1 MDDGVR
7 LRVLGA
13 LARLSDGAAQPQE
26 AGRRAV
32 GILAADR
39 DDFSVVWLYLAGGR
53 DTLKLVG
60 GASGDPPY
68 GDTVDLAGSPL
79 GGVVRG
85 GRPALVD
92 GWWAVPLRG
101 RDESLGVLLAPPGD
115 AEFLE
120 LVGGAL
126 AAQLAAVGARLREHE
141 LRESLALLD
150 RAKSDLFSHVTNELR
165 NPLTLISAPAEEALA
180 DEDEPLPAVHRDRV
194 SVVRR
199 NAARM
204 RRLLNNVLDFT
215 RLEKGGLHAERV
227 ATDLPA
233 LTRAIAASFAPAI
246 ERGGLTLVVDCPPSD
261 GPVHVDREM
270 WERIVLNLLANALK
284 FTPAGQVRLTLDIG
298 ASVVLT
304 VSDTGVGIPEDKI
317 PLLFQRFHRVRSDWS
332 RSGEGAGIGLALVQE
347 LVRLHGGDVSVA
359 SERGRGSTFTVTVP
373 KISGA
378 DAKPVARAP
387 WVREGHL
394 AEALAWMAAEASA
407 PEVVVESAGSTEDAT
422 VLVVEH
428 DPDLLRYLTD
438 LLRPHWTVWS
448 VRNTSAALDLV
459 SSRRPDLVLSDISTT
474 PADEFGVLDALRRDP
489 ETAGVP
495 VILLSAQAGAE
506 AAAAGLHAGADDYLV
521 KPFSP
526 VDLIARVRSNIELAR
541 SRNYQA
547 AWRAALVDSLD
558 DGFFVMDSDGTVRE
572 MNASCAVILGYDQG
586 DAPYVMPHPW
596 WPDAQAEPTAH
607 AEVRAA
613 FREVLS
619 SGAGRFTVRV
629 RRRGGQPIWVLF
641 SLTAVPDVS
650 GSDLVF
656 VGMAR
661 DVTVDRG
668 IAEREAAQSR
678 FAATLASAV
687 AVGEVIAAA
696 EAELGSPWQARHVR
710 VVTWD
715 ERGFPT
721 VHAAPG
727 SPVGWES
734 LPADTR
740 AALTRLH
747 DGQRQDEV
755 QTNDGLLRGIGGAVD
770 VVGDAT
776 AVWLDFDPPRRLSG
790 MDRSLFGV
798 LCGQFGLALSR
809 ARAYDEQRTVAVTL
823 QRSIL
828 GPSSLPAGFAV
839 RYEPAQLE
847 VGGDWYDV
855 IDLGADRVGLVV
867 GDCVGRGLGA
877 ASVMGQLRSAA
888 RALLLRANSPV
899 QVLTALDDFARTTP
913 DSACTTVLCA
923 VVDRTTGELT
933 YSSAGHPPGIVARPD
948 GWHDLL
954 DQATS
959 VPLLVSHPAVR
970 TEATTRLP
978 PGATL
983 LLYSDGLVERR
994 SEPIDTG
1001 LARAADVLAAG
1012 LDLPEEYLA
1021 DRLLAQVPPESGHD
1035 DVVVL
1040 LYRHHGP
1047 AVRRFTRSFPAAATE
1062 LAPTRQELRSWL
1074 VGTSHNGEIDADTV
1088 DRVVL
1093 AVSEACS
1100 NAVEHGYRNDPG
1112 GTVHLS
1118 AMREEDTLSV
1128 VVSDAGEWLD
1138 PVTPTNRGRGLP
1150 IMSSVSDTFSLDTT
1164 EHGTIVRFS
1173 IDVRG

>member
-1 MDDGVR
+1 M
-7 LRVLGA
+7 
-13 LARLSDGAAQPQE
+13 
-26 AGRRAV
+26 
-32 GILAADR
+32 GILAGDR
-39 DDFSVVWLYLAGGR
+39 DDFSSVWLYLAGGGN
-53 DTLKLVG
+53 TLDLVG
-60 GASGDPPY
+60 GAMADAPFG
-68 GDTVDLAGSPL
+68 GTVDLARSSL
-79 GGVVRG
+79 AGVVKVGRG
-85 GRPALVD
+85 ADVGELLAL
-92 GWWAVPLRG
+92 PLRG
-101 RDESLGVLLAPPGD
+101 RDELLGVLLVPPGD
-115 AEFLE
+115 AEFLD
-120 LVGGAL
+120 LVVRAL
-126 AAQLAAVGARLREHE
+126 AAQLAAVGARLREHQ
-141 LRESLALLD
+141 LRESLAVLD
-150 RAKSDLFSHVTNELR
+150 RAKSDLFSHITDELR

-180 DEDEPLPAVHRDRV
+180 DEDEPLAPAHRDRL

-246 ERGGLTLVVDCPPSD
+246 ERGGLTMVVDCPPAD

-270 WERIVLNLLANALK
+270 WERIVLNLLSNALK
-284 FTPAGQVRLTLDIG
+284 FTPTGQLRLTLDIG
-298 ASVVLT
+298 DSVVLT
-304 VSDTGVGIPEDKI
+304 VADTGVGIAEDTI

-332 RSGEGAGIGLALVQE
+332 RSGDGAGIGLALVQE
-347 LVRLHGGDVSVA
+347 LVRLHGGEVSVT

-373 KISGA
+373 NVSGA
-378 DAKPVARAP
+378 AAKPVARAP

-394 AEALAWMAAEASA
+394 AEALAWMAAEAPA
-407 PEVVVESAGSTEDAT
+407 PEVVVESAGATEEAT

-448 VRNTSAALDLV
+448 VSHTTAALDLV
-459 SSRRPDLVLSDISTT
+459 RSRRPDLVLSDISTT
-474 PADEFGVLDALRRDP
+474 PADEFGVLDALRRDQD
-489 ETAGVP
+489 TAGIP

-541 SRNYQA
+541 SRNHQA

-572 MNASCAVILGYDQG
+572 LNASCAVILGYDQG
-586 DAPYVMPHPW
+586 DVPYAMPHPW
-596 WPDAQAEPTAH
+596 WPDAANEPAAH
-607 AEVRAA
+607 AEVRSA
-613 FREVLS
+613 FQEVVA

-629 RRRGGQPIWVLF
+629 RRRGGPPIWVLF
-641 SLTAVPDVS
+641 SLTAVPDLS

-656 VGMAR
+656 VGTAR

-678 FAATLASAV
+678 FAARLAA
-687 AVGEVIAAA
+687 AADVGEVFAAA
-696 EAELGSPWQARHVR
+696 GTELGSPWQARRVR
-710 VVTWD
+710 IVSWD
-715 ERGFPT
+715 ERGWPT
-721 VHAAPG
+721 VHGAPG
-727 SPVGWES
+727 PPVTWES
-734 LPADTR
+734 LPPDTR
-740 AALTRLH
+740 AALGRLH
-747 DGQRQDEV
+747 DGQRQEEV
-755 QTNDGLLRGIGGAVD
+755 KSGDGLMSGIGGAVD
-770 VVGDAT
+770 VVGAAT
-776 AVWLDFDPPRRLSG
+776 VVWLDFDPPRRLSG
-790 MDRSLFGV
+790 VDRSLFGA

-828 GPSSLPAGFAV
+828 GPSVLPGGFAV

-855 IDLGADRVGLVV
+855 VDLGADRVGLVV

-877 ASVMGQLRSAA
+877 ATVMGQLRSAA

-913 DSACTTVLCA
+913 DSACTTVVCA
-923 VVDRTTGELT
+923 VVDRGTGELT
-933 YSSAGHPPGIVARPD
+933 YSSAGHPPGIVARLD
-948 GWHDLL
+948 GGHDLL
-954 DQATS
+954 DQAGS
-959 VPLLVSHPAVR
+959 VPLMVSFPAVR
-970 TEATTRLP
+970 TEATTYLE
-978 PGATL
+978 PGSTL

-994 SEPIDTG
+994 AEPIDTG

-1012 LDLPEEYLA
+1012 LDLSEEHLA
-1021 DRLLAQVPPESGHD
+1021 DRLLAQVPPESGQD

-1047 AVRRFTRSFPAAATE
+1047 AVRRFTRSFPAAAGE
-1062 LAPTRQELRSWL
+1062 LAPTRQELRAWL
-1074 VGTSHNGEIDADTV
+1074 AEVSADGDFDADTV
-1088 DRVVL
+1088 DRVIL

-1100 NAVEHGYRNDPG
+1100 NAVEHGYRQNAA

-1118 AMREEDTLSV
+1118 AMRDGNTLSV
-1128 VVSDAGEWLD
+1128 VVSDSGEWRD
-1138 PVTPTNRGRGLP
+1138 PVTPTNRGRGLS

-1173 IDVRG
+1173 IELATQSASASSTVS